1 MVFCPGDSTQNNE
14 ADNSEKASDRVTDD
28 TKVCPVCGET
38 IKAAAIKCRF
48 CNTDLAALE
57 TAKEA
62 EVERE
67 LFVGRPKPITSAGEW
82 AIVVLTLGIA
92 FLVYWIRSLSMRY
105 RITTQRV
112 QIEHGL
118 FSTTK
123 DNVELFRI
131 DHFDL
136 PQGFEGT
143 EDAHA
148 ADGDGGLVLE
158 ERLQGSELEH
168 ARIATELVKID
179 AHETIGSPA
188 QAIDGRRG
196 GEQIGRASCRERVFV
211 GV

>member
-1 MVFCPGDSTQNNE
+1 MVFCAGDSTQNNE
-14 ADNSEKASDRVTDD
+14 ADNAKKASDRVTDD
-28 TKVCPVCGET
+28 TKACPVCGET
-38 IKAAAIKCRF
+38 HQDRRPSSADFATRTWRPF
-48 CNTDLAALE
+48 E

-92 FLVYWIRSLSMRY
+92 FLFYWIRSLSMRY

-136 PQGFEGT
+136 HKPFGMRIMNECMLHLRSSDPHFPTVMLRGIPDLE
-143 EDAHA
+143 AL
-148 ADGDGGLVLE
+148 ADTLRECSL
-158 ERLQGSELEH
+158 
-168 ARIATELVKID
+168 
-179 AHETIGSPA
+179 
-188 QAIDGRRG
+188 
-196 GEQIGRASCRERVFV
+196 RERSRRRVTTFV
-211 GV
+211 EA

>member
-1 MVFCPGDSTQNNE
+1 MSGVLPRRLHAEQQKRTTQ
-14 ADNSEKASDRVTDD
+14 KASDRVTDD
-28 TKVCPVCGET
+28 TKACPVCGET
-38 IKAAAIKCRF
+38 IKTAAIKCRF

-82 AIVVLTLGIA
+82 ALVVLTLGIA
-92 FLVYWIRSLSMRY
+92 FLFYWIRSLSVRY

-136 PQGFEGT
+136 HKPFGMRIMNECLLHLRSSDPHFPTVMLRGIPGLE
-143 EDAHA
+143 AL
-148 ADGDGGLVLE
+148 ADTLRECSL
-158 ERLQGSELEH
+158 
-168 ARIATELVKID
+168 
-179 AHETIGSPA
+179 
-188 QAIDGRRG
+188 
-196 GEQIGRASCRERVFV
+196 RERSRRRVTTFV
-211 GV
+211 EA

>member
-1 MVFCPGDSTQNNE
+1 MALSALGLTVQYLLSSCTRTNSTQSNE
-14 ADNSEKASDRVTDD
+14 ADNAEKASDRVTDD
-28 TKVCPVCGET
+28 TKACPVCGET

-82 AIVVLTLGIA
+82 AIVVLTVGIA
-92 FLVYWIRSLSMRY
+92 FLFYWIRSLSMRY

-136 PQGFEGT
+136 HKPFGMRIMNECLLHLRSSDPHFPTVMLRGIPGLE
-143 EDAHA
+143 AL
-148 ADGDGGLVLE
+148 ADTLRECSL
-158 ERLQGSELEH
+158 
-168 ARIATELVKID
+168 
-179 AHETIGSPA
+179 
-188 QAIDGRRG
+188 
-196 GEQIGRASCRERVFV
+196 RERARRRVTTFV
-211 GV
+211 EA

>member
-1 MVFCPGDSTQNNE
+1 MFCPEDSTPSNK

-48 CNTDLAALE
+48 CSTDLAALE

-82 AIVVLTLGIA
+82 ALVVLTLGIA
-92 FLVYWIRSLSMRY
+92 FLFYWIRSLSMRY

-136 PQGFEGT
+136 HKPFGMRIMNECMLHLRSSDPHFPTVMLRGVPNLE
-143 EDAHA
+143 AL
-148 ADGDGGLVLE
+148 ADTLRECSL
-158 ERLQGSELEH
+158 
-168 ARIATELVKID
+168 
-179 AHETIGSPA
+179 
-188 QAIDGRRG
+188 
-196 GEQIGRASCRERVFV
+196 RERSRRRVTTFV
-211 GV
+211 EA